1 MLGKNPTPTK
11 PTALGLMKGI
21 IALDMTLLPWDSS
34 TTFSTTCVCKPVLRK
49 SVLVVWILLSKV
61 LITSTLPP
69 AVFLV
74 LKFPVTLDE
83 TTPLHWVSHEFQIV
97 PNEFW
102 FAANT
107 AL

>member
-11 PTALGLMKGI
+11 PTALGLIKGI
-21 IALDMTLLPWDSS
+21 IALDITLLPWDSS

-61 LITSTLPP
+61 ERTSIFPE
-69 AVFLV
+69 FRWV
-74 LKFPVTLDE
+74 LKVPTTLDE

-97 PNEFW
+97 PSAFW